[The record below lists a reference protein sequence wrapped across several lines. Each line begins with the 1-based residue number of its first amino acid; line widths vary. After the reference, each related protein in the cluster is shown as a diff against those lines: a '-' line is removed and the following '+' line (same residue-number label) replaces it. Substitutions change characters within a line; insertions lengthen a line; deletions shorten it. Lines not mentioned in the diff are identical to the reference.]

1 MIYEFDIYLY
11 IYMYVMAFDEKPV
24 FVLRVENK
32 RGKSTTYAII
42 LGVIRVATT
51 LFNL

>member
-1 MIYEFDIYLY
+1 
-11 IYMYVMAFDEKPV
+11 MYVMAFDEKPV

-32 RGKSTTYAII
+32 RGKSKTYAII
-42 LGVIRVATT
+42 LAVIRVATT

>member
-11 IYMYVMAFDEKPV
+11 IYMYVMAFLEKPV

-32 RGKSTTYAII
+32 RGKSKAYAII

>member
-1 MIYEFDIYLY
+1 
-11 IYMYVMAFDEKPV
+11 MYVMAFDEKPV

-32 RGKSTTYAII
+32 RGKISKTYAII
-42 LGVIRVATT
+42 LGVIRIATT

>member
-1 MIYEFDIYLY
+1 MYEFDIYLY
-11 IYMYVMAFDEKPV
+11 IYMYVMAFLEKPV

-32 RGKSTTYAII
+32 RGKSKTYAII

>member
-24 FVLRVENK
+24 FALRVENK
-32 RGKSTTYAII
+32 RGKSKTYAII

>member
-1 MIYEFDIYLY
+1 MIYEFDRYLY

-32 RGKSTTYAII
+32 RGKSKTYAII

>member
-24 FVLRVENK
+24 FALRVENK
-32 RGKSTTYAII
+32 RGKSKTYAII
-42 LGVIRVATT
+42 LRVIRVATT

>member
-11 IYMYVMAFDEKPV
+11 IYMYVMAFLEKPV

-32 RGKSTTYAII
+32 RGKSKTYAII